1 MSFRRLVI
9 YLVLVG
15 LLLPAAAVAQQ
26 AKLPPSPED
35 DPDEVYRKMHHL
47 DAIYYQK
54 EMKEEYR
61 EERDRLRKMRE
72 MEALDNQ
79 RRLVKRQMLDIHCTW
94 KRPSGKTLTKVFKK
108 RVASSCDAAI
118 GELSSDL
125 SGPLTADCNCTGA
138 SPTEE
143 SP

>member
-1 MSFRRLVI
+1 VGFRRLVI

-15 LLLPAAAVAQQ
+15 LLLPAAGAAQQ
-26 AKLPPSPED
+26 AKLPPSPEE
-35 DPDEVYRKMHHL
+35 DPEAYEKMHHL
-47 DAIYYQK
+47 DAIIYQK
-54 EMKEEYR
+54 EMKEEYVKQR
-61 EERDRLRKMRE
+61 ERLRKMRE

-108 RVASSCDAAI
+108 RVAPSCDAAI

-125 SGPLTADCNCTGA
+125 SGPLTADCKCTGA